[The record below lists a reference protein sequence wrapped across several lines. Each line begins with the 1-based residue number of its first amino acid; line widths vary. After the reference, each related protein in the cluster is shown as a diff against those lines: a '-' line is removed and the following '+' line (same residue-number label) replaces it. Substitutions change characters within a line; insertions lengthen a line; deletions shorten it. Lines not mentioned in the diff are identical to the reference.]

1 MKVYRP
7 PLRRPRIEMV
17 PLIDSF
23 FLLLTFFMS
32 SVLTMEVVR
41 GLPVELPKAGSAAPL
56 SQEGRRMVTIG
67 REGQVQVEGETMS
80 MEELVRRFS
89 SDPLRESLRVGIR
102 ADEGTPYRSVVEVL
116 GAIRRG
122 GVARVTLMTA
132 PESKK
137 EISR

>member
-1 MKVYRP
+1 
-7 PLRRPRIEMV
+7 MV

-41 GLPVELPKAGSAAPL
+41 GLPVELPKAGSATPL
-56 SQEGRRMVTIG
+56 SQEGRRVVTIG
-67 REGQVQVEGETMS
+67 REGQVQMDGKTIGV
-80 MEELVRRFS
+80 EELIRLLS

-102 ADEGTPYRSVVEVL
+102 ADEETPYRSVVEVL
-116 GAIRRG
+116 GAIRRS

-132 PESKK
+132 SEIKK

>member
-1 MKVYRP
+1 VKVYRL

-23 FLLLTFFMS
+23 FLLLAFFMS

-41 GLPVELPKAGSAAPL
+41 GLPVELPKAGAAAPL
-56 SQEGRRMVTIG
+56 SQEGRRVVTLG
-67 REGQVQVEGETMS
+67 REGQIQLDGETMS
-80 MEELVRRFS
+80 VEELVRRLS
-89 SDPLRESLRVGIR
+89 SDPSHESLRVGIR
-102 ADEGTPYRSVVEVL
+102 ADESTPYRNVVEVL
-116 GAIRRG
+116 AAVRRG
-122 GVARVTLMTA
+122 GAARVTLLAA